1 MKILV
6 TGGAGFIGSQVADA
20 FLEQG
25 HNVAIIDNL
34 STGVKEYLN
43 PQAKH
48 YHVDLT
54 DQSAINQAIS
64 EFKPDI
70 IDHHA
75 AQIDVRKSVADPLF
89 DANTNI
95 IGSLNLMLAAEKNG
109 VKKIIYSNSGGA
121 GYGDPK
127 PENVPCKE
135 DAPIVPLSPYGVS
148 KMTVERYL
156 YSRKNTGGTDY
167 VALRYGNI
175 YGPRQTF
182 GEAGVCAIFTHQMLN
197 NGDCTIFGDGSQERD
212 YVFVKDVIAANI
224 LALEDKMSGPFNV
237 GTGVGVTTQQ
247 VFDATKKATG
257 YTKEAIYEDERVGE
271 IQRIILDSSKL
282 QGMGWQPSVTFEE
295 GILQTVEWMRQ
306 KGNESS

>member
-20 FLEQG
+20 FIEAG
-25 HNVAIIDNL
+25 HEVAIIDNL
-34 STGVKEYLN
+34 STGFKEYLN
-43 PQAKH
+43 PKAKH
-48 YHVDLT
+48 YNIDISDKAAVDK
-54 DQSAINQAIS
+54 AMA
-64 EFKPDI
+64 EFKPEI

-75 AQIDVRKSVADPLF
+75 AQIDVRKSVEDPLF
-89 DANTNI
+89 DVNTNI
-95 IGSLNLMLAAEKNG
+95 VGSLNIILAAEKNG

-127 PENVPCKE
+127 PENIPCTE
-135 DAPIVPLSPYGVS
+135 ETPIAPLSPYGVS

-156 YSRKNTGGTDY
+156 FSRKNTGGVDY

-182 GEAGVCAIFTHQMLN
+182 GEAGVCAIFTHQMLK

-212 YVFVKDVIAANI
+212 YVFVKDVVAANI
-224 LALEDKMSGPFNV
+224 LALENKMSGAYNV
-237 GTGVGVTTQQ
+237 GTGRGVTTQE

-257 YTKEAIYEDERVGE
+257 YKKDAIYADERVGE
-271 IQRIILDSSKL
+271 IQRVVLDSTKL

-295 GILQTVEWMRQ
+295 GMQQTVEWMRQ
-306 KGNESS
+306 NINESN